1 MLVGAKKFGTTAGF
15 GPGRANAG
23 LARSRT
29 TIEGPRPA
37 ITAFGNAFARGAAA
51 GTGVAEGAAAAG
63 VAQGAADSAD
73 GFADGTGVAE
83 GAADGT
89 GVAEGASPGAADG
102 TGVAEVASSVSDT
115 DESEEDV
122 VLGKFISSRGDRD
135 RDRSLPT
142 YVNAFLIDIEKAST
156 TGLHCDGRIT

>member
-29 TIEGPRPA
+29 TIEVIEGPRPA

-83 GAADGT
+83 GA
-89 GVAEGASPGAADG
+89 
-102 TGVAEVASSVSDT
+102 SSVSDT

-122 VLGKFISSRGDRD
+122 VLGQFISSRGDRD